1 MTTVLDPPRAV
12 AGFGDGPRAR
22 STTSGVR
29 SFVRRLAAAAIRD
42 ERERLIL
49 WMPVSVAVGV
59 GTYFA
64 LHAEPPLWTGPVA
77 TGVFGSGALLATA
90 FVRRGRAAT
99 LLAIVALT
107 LASIGFTVAQVRTA
121 IVATPVLGA
130 RIGPVT
136 VTGTAIATEVFEKG
150 GRITLD
156 QPDVEGLEPAQTPRR
171 IRLSLRG
178 DQPAIVPGDRVRA
191 RAMLIPV
198 PPPSRPGAFDFQRQA
213 FFDGIGATGFSLGAA
228 TVDERTAGSA
238 SGSLGLRIARLRRAI
253 AERIS
258 ATVGGDAG
266 AVMTA
271 LIVGDRGRISG
282 PTITAIRNAGLAH
295 LLAISG
301 LHIGLVAGSVFLA
314 LRLLGAL
321 SPEIALRWPVKK
333 FAAVAAMIVAGVYM
347 LLAGASIPTE
357 RAFLMIAVVFT
368 AVILDRRGISMRLVA
383 FAALAILLFRPE
395 ALLGASFQLSFAAV
409 IALVAV
415 YETRAATRLIIHGEG
430 RSALAVFRYPAGIA
444 ATTII
449 ATLATAPLAAYHFN
463 QVAWYGVVANVI
475 AVPLTALWIMPWA
488 VVSVLLM
495 PLNLEVL
502 GLTPMAWGV
511 RGLIAVAEGVAEW
524 PGAVS
529 GVPSIPR
536 AALLVWVAGGLWLAL
551 WRSSWRWLG
560 GIGFAVAAVIA
571 VSADGPDVL
580 ADADGRLLAVRLND
594 ERLALSSK
602 TPRFTAAAW
611 LRAAGQEETTAAWPK
626 LGANADGTLSCD
638 PSGCL
643 YRRHGVVVAFVRTA
657 EAMDDDC
664 RTANVVISLIPIR
677 TPCPVPGPVI
687 DRFDLRRDGTH
698 AVWLNSGAIRVL
710 SVRDARGQRPWI
722 PQTHPRRPT

>member
-1 MTTVLDPPRAV
+1 MTAVIDPTRTV
-12 AGFGDGPRAR
+12 AGLIDENRTEATAP
-22 STTSGVR
+22 GVR
-29 SFVRRLAAAAIRD
+29 SFVRRLVAAALRD

-49 WMPVSVAVGV
+49 WIPVIVAVGV
-59 GTYFA
+59 GIYFA
-64 LHAEPPLWTGPVA
+64 LRAEPPLWTGPLA
-77 TGVFGSGALLATA
+77 TGVFGSGALLAVA
-90 FVRRGRAAT
+90 FVQRGRAALVLT
-99 LLAIVALT
+99 IVALT

-121 IVATPVLGA
+121 LVATPVLGA

-136 VTGTAIATEVFEKG
+136 VTGTAIATEVFDKG

-171 IRLSLRG
+171 IRIRLRG
-178 DQPAIVPGDRVRA
+178 DQPTIVPGDRVRA

-213 FFDGIGATGFSLGAA
+213 FFEGIGATGFALGAVA
-228 TVDERTAGSA
+228 IDERTAGAVST
-238 SGSLGLRIARLRRAI
+238 SLGMQIARLRRVI

-258 ATVGGDAG
+258 ATVGGNAG
-266 AVMTA
+266 AVIAA
-271 LIVGDRGRISG
+271 LIVGDRGRISQ
-282 PTITAIRNAGLAH
+282 PAITAIRNAGLAH

-314 LRLLGAL
+314 LRLLASL

-333 FAAVAAMIVAGVYM
+333 LAAVAAMVTAGVYM
-347 LLAGASIPTE
+347 QLAGASIPTQ

-368 AVILDRRGISMRLVA
+368 AVILDRRGISLRLVA
-383 FAALAILLFRPE
+383 FAALIILLFRPE

-415 YETRAATRLIIHGEG
+415 YETPAATRLVIHGEG

-463 QVAWYGVVANVI
+463 QVAWYGIVANVI
-475 AVPLTALWIMPWA
+475 GVPLTALWIMPWA
-488 VVSVLLM
+488 VLSLLLM

-511 RGLIAVAEGVAEW
+511 RGLIAIAEGVSDW

-529 GVPSIPR
+529 GVPAIPR
-536 AALLVWVAGGLWLAL
+536 VALLVWVAGGLWLAL
-551 WRSSWRWLG
+551 WRSGWRWLG
-560 GIGFAVAAVIA
+560 MLGFAVAAVIA
-571 VSADGPDVL
+571 VNADGPDVL
-580 ADADGRLLAVRLND
+580 VDADGRLLAVSLPD

-602 TPRFTAAAW
+602 TPRFTAATW
-611 LRAAGQEETTAAWPK
+611 LRAAGQEEPGPQWPK
-626 LGANADGTLSCD
+626 LGASADGALSCD

-643 YRRHGVVVAFVRTA
+643 YRRHGIVVAFVRTT
-657 EAMDDDC
+657 EAVDDDC
-664 RTANVVISLIPIR
+664 RAADVVISTVPIR
-677 TPCPVPGPVI
+677 SPCPAPGPVI
-687 DRFDLRRDGTH
+687 DRFDLRRDGAH
-698 AVWLNSGAIRVL
+698 AVWLNNGTIKVL
-710 SVRDARGQRPWI
+710 SVRGARGQRPWT
-722 PQTHPRRPT
+722 PELKRRRPT